1 MPHIM
6 RYALVLAGLASLP
19 VYGEPEQQSEYK
31 QADTSFYPR
40 TDVFGADPSAIV
52 LQPGAATN
60 IGGSYLITTRANP
73 PQVVY
78 LQETHD
84 WIEPITPPSEPAS
97 LNIASDAMQV
107 REPQGSVQVAL
118 PSAPADFHDA
128 QAGMTIPNGSV
139 LRTGDNASVAVLF
152 GGVDSV
158 RLAPNSQAAVQM
170 NVTGG
175 KRDVEVD
182 VRDGMVFSKVG
193 QRIGEKEAYAVH
205 TPFGN
210 ATAHGT
216 DYVTVVYPQRVDVW
230 VASGTVELA
239 APDGTKQVTIS
250 SGHEPLKVMRNPA
263 ASDAKTALAESA
275 ESLTALLNFIP
286 MANQKLKAL
295 ADRTRS
301 GAHLTPT
308 EQDYV
313 SRVRKVPSLIKLATI
328 NAPPAPVA
336 TITPV
341 PASVELPKPVV
352 VSTPPVPKPAP
363 RALPVETAPVA
374 ATPPPKPAPR
384 ALPVLIPPV
393 AVAPPPS
400 KLKPKPVVSAPAPIK
415 MSPYKPVVIVLGPYT
430 PPKAKKIAEAP
441 KPKHATPA
449 IVSDDHSYLRATP
462 VDPSELGTPSIKST
476 PPAARAHPAVAVDPN
491 SLGAPLNPVGAYP
504 PMNPHRPELYLR
516 DDVSPSGVVPT
527 SVIPSSSGNTVP

>member
-1 MPHIM
+1 M
-6 RYALVLAGLASLP
+6 RYALVLAGLLSLP

-31 QADTSFYPR
+31 QADTNFYPR
-40 TDVFGADPSAIV
+40 GDVFGADPAAII
-52 LQPGAATN
+52 LQPGAATD

-73 PQVVY
+73 PPYVY
-78 LQETHD
+78 LQQTHD
-84 WIEPITPPSEPAS
+84 WIEPITPPSEPVS

-118 PSAPADFHDA
+118 PSAPADFHDV
-128 QAGMTIPNGSV
+128 QRGMALPNGSV

-170 NVTGG
+170 SVTAG

-182 VRDGMVFSKVG
+182 VRGGMVFSKVG
-193 QRIGEKEAYAVH
+193 QRVGEKEAYAVH
-205 TPFGN
+205 TPFGI
-210 ATAHGT
+210 ASAHGT

-239 APDGTKQVTIS
+239 APDGTKQLTVS
-250 SGHEPLKVMRNPA
+250 SGHEPLKIMRNPA
-263 ASDAKTALAESA
+263 APNPQAALAESS

-301 GAHLTPT
+301 GAHLTAT

-313 SRVRKVPSLIKLATI
+313 GRVRKVVSLIRLSTI

-336 TITPV
+336 AVTPITP
-341 PASVELPKPVV
+341 PKPVV
-352 VSTPPVPKPAP
+352 VSTPPVAKPAP
-363 RALPVETAPVA
+363 RALPVVMAPAQVA
-374 ATPPPKPAPR
+374 PAPAPKPKAVVVVTPPP
-384 ALPVLIPPV
+384 
-393 AVAPPPS
+393 S
-400 KLKPKPVVSAPAPIK
+400 KPKPVVVAPAPIK

-430 PPKAKKIAEAP
+430 PPKAKKIAVAP
-441 KPKHATPA
+441 KPKHVAPA
-449 IVSDDHSYLRATP
+449 VASDEHVYLRAKP
-462 VDPSELGTPSIKST
+462 VDPSELGVAPSIKST
-476 PPAARAHPAVAVDPN
+476 LPVKAHATVATDPN
-491 SLGAPLNPVGAYP
+491 SLGAPLNAMGAYP
-504 PMNPHRPELYLR
+504 PMNPRRPELNLR
-516 DDVSPSGVVPT
+516 DDALAPGVVPT
-527 SVIPSSSGNTVP
+527 SVIPKAGVDTVP